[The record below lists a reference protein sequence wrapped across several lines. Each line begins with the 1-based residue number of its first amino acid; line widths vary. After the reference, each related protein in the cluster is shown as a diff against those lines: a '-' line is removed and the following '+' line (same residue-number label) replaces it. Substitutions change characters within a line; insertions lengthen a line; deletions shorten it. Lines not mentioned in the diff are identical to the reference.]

1 MTKPT
6 AKALRAS
13 LAPKKPKLTQ
23 AQKDASFLEKSLA
36 EVEPYSP
43 IDAKRTSKDA
53 CVAAANEAMAAVFTW
68 HSSFVREAHYLT
80 IEKREH
86 KATKKAL
93 ATALRD
99 LGLAR
104 TELALHVNKP

>member
-1 MTKPT
+1 MSKPT
-6 AKALRAS
+6 AKAMRAS
-13 LAPKKPKLTQ
+13 LASKKPKLTQ
-23 AQKDASFLEKSLA
+23 AQKDAALLEKELA

-53 CVAAANEAMAAVFTW
+53 CVAAANEAMAAAFSW
-68 HSSFVREAHYLT
+68 HSSFIREAHYCD

-93 ATALRD
+93 AAALKEIKQ
-99 LGLAR
+99 LKA
-104 TELALHVNKP
+104 